1 MHGPARRTQHAAARV
16 LEAVARVQARLLP
29 DDARTAHLFDVTV
42 GVGDDPVAREQLR
55 EGLAHVR
62 DAHRVGEDVVVVAR
76 RGLLRDVLGR
86 DLDPNSLRGGGGHA
100 PVGSEVPTGVKAP
113 LDAPRD
119 LRKMGAMLPPP
130 PRISGKALE
139 ALSKVASHR
148 VGAMAI
154 KQIFRKDLG
163 VDRLDRLPTSFRGRI
178 PLDNAALMARAP
190 REGHDAKLGAPQ
202 YQGWARNAASLTA
215 DYAARKLDPVAVTE
229 HVIAQARALAAR
241 ANGCGPVYE
250 YAEADAL
257 KAAQASR
264 DRYAKGSPLGA
275 LDGIP
280 FVVKEELAVAGL
292 RCQAG
297 TSVKGG
303 GAEERDATMVR
314 ILREAGAI
322 VIGSTAM
329 TEYGLSPIGFNPKRP
344 MPRNPHDP
352 RCTAGGSS
360 TGTGVAVGCGLV
372 PFGLGADGGGSIR
385 IPASFN
391 GVFGIKPTWGRVSRA
406 GDVFGGT
413 VEHVGPLACGTA
425 ELAEVLEITAGVDSA
440 DDQTKLAPFPASGQW
455 RSALGRGVKGLRI
468 GMYKHEW
475 QSAPAHIAQKCR
487 EALAGLESAG
497 AELVEI
503 DADIAA
509 FAGPIGV
516 VSIGGPAAA
525 DLATYYHAQPESFG
539 LDLRISV
546 AALLEFSTVEYLD
559 AQRLRSGLRL
569 EVQRHFERIDLL
581 ASPTLATTA
590 PEVSDEEMA
599 SGFLDA
605 RLVEAITRYTFLANL
620 TGLPSGSVP
629 VGTDT
634 NGRPIGLQLSG
645 DAWDEATVIA
655 AMAQLERS
663 GHARAMRPQVQA
675 QQL

>member
-1 MHGPARRTQHAAARV
+1 MHGPARRSEHATARV
-16 LEAVARVQARLLP
+16 LEAVAGAEARLLT
-29 DDARTAHLFDVTV
+29 DDAGTAHLFDVPLR
-42 GVGDDPVAREQLR
+42 VGDHPVAIEQLGR
-55 EGLAHVR
+55 RGADVR
-62 DAHRVGEDVVVVAR
+62 DTHRVRENVVVVAR
-76 RGLLRDVLGR
+76 RRLLWDIGAL
-86 DLDPNSLRGGGGHA
+86 DLDADSLGCCRGHGK
-100 PVGSEVPTGVKAP
+100 VGSEVPSGVKAA
-113 LDAPRD
+113 LDASRD
-119 LRKMGAMLPPP
+119 LRKMAPMLPPP

-139 ALSKVASHR
+139 ALSKLAKHR

-163 VDRLDRLPTSFRGRI
+163 VDRLDKLPASMRGRI
-178 PLDNAALMARAP
+178 PLDNAPLAGRPP
-190 REGHDAKLGAPQ
+190 RTPHDAQLGAPT
-202 YQGWARNAASLTA
+202 YRGWARNAASLVAEYTSGE
-215 DYAARKLDPVAVTE
+215 LDPVAVAE
-229 HVIAQARALAAR
+229 HVIAQAKALSSR

-250 YAEADAL
+250 LSETDAL
-257 KAAQASR
+257 AGARASR
-264 DRYAKGSPLGA
+264 DRYKEGKPLSA

-280 FVVKEELAVAGL
+280 FVVKEEIAVAGL

-303 GAEERDATMVR
+303 GAEERDATIVR
-314 ILREAGAI
+314 ILRDAGAI

-352 RCTAGGSS
+352 RCAAGGSS
-360 TGTGVAVGCGLV
+360 TGTGVAVGSGLV
-372 PFGLGADGGGSIR
+372 PFGIGADGGGSIR
-385 IPASFN
+385 IPASLN
-391 GVFGIKPTWGRVSRA
+391 GVFGIKATWGRISRA

-425 ELAEVLEITAGVDSA
+425 ELAEVLEITSGLDKA
-440 DDQTKLAPFPASGQW
+440 DDQTNLAPPLQQGEW
-455 RSALGRGVKGLRI
+455 RRALGRGVKGLRI

-475 QSAPAHIAQKCR
+475 QSAPADIAAACR
-487 EALAGLESAG
+487 QALNVLEQEG

-525 DLATYYHAQPESFG
+525 DLAQYYAKQPESFG

-559 AQRLRSGLRL
+559 AQRLRTALRL

-590 PEVSDEEMA
+590 PEVSDDEMA
-599 SGFLDA
+599 GGFLDA
-605 RLVEAITRYTFLANL
+605 RLVEALTRYTFLANL
-620 TGLPSGSVP
+620 TGLPAGSVP
-629 VGTDT
+629 VGVDK
-634 NGRPIGLQLSG
+634 NGRPIGLQLCG
-645 DAWDEATVIA
+645 DAWDESTVLA
-655 AMAQLERS
+655 AMAHLERT
-663 GHARAMRPQVQA
+663 GAARAVRPQQQA
-675 QQL
+675 SPI